1 MLSNFGAYME
11 MMPNDCKVILKSKKF
26 KVPEVLSTLFRAH
39 VITFLAFSPEGLKLE
54 NSCSSDA
61 MPYAQT
67 TL

>member
-11 MMPNDCKVILKSKKF
+11 MMPNDCKVILKPKKF
-26 KVPEVLSTLFRAH
+26 KVPKVLSTLLRAH
-39 VITFLAFSPEGLKLE
+39 VVTLLAFSPERLKLE
-54 NSCSSDA
+54 NSRSSDA